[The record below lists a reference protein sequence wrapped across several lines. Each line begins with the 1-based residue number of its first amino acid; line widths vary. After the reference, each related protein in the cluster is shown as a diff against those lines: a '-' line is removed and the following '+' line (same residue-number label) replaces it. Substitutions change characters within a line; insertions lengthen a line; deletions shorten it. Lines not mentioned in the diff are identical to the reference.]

1 MAKAT
6 RSSNR
11 LGNLV
16 WSVFPFICLIAV
28 WMLVHA
34 SGWISPA
41 LLPSPLEVLQ
51 TFWTHLTQGGLLVNM
66 AMSIQRVVGGLL
78 LGMLLA
84 VPIGFLIGWYKPI
97 RRFVDPLIN
106 FFRALPPIALIP
118 LVIVYFGIGEMAKI
132 AILFYASFF
141 AAVIVMY
148 EGMNQISPVYIR
160 VAKTLGA
167 TDMEIFLKVMVP
179 MTVPHM
185 LTALRVALGVAWAT
199 LVAAELVA
207 AQEGLGAMIQNAS
220 AFFDLRAIYVGII
233 CIGAIALLMDVGI
246 RKLSNRLISWQDR
259 AGE

>member
-1 MAKAT
+1 MANAT
-6 RSSNR
+6 KRISSF
-11 LGNLV
+11 GNFA
-16 WSVFPFICLIAV
+16 WAIFPFICLIV
-28 WMLVHA
+28 FWMIVHA

-41 LLPSPLEVLQ
+41 LLPSPAEVLE
-51 TFWTHLTQGGLLVNM
+51 TLWIHLTQGNLLLNA
-66 AMSIQRVVGGLL
+66 AMSVQRVVVGLF

-84 VPIGFLIGWYKPI
+84 VPIGFLIGWYRPM

-118 LVIVYFGIGEMAKI
+118 LVIVYFGIGEMAKV

-148 EGMNQISPVYIR
+148 EGMTQISPVYIR

-167 TDMEIFLKVMVP
+167 TDMEIFLKVMMP
-179 MTVPHM
+179 MTLPHM

-220 AFFDLRAIYVGII
+220 AFFDLRAIYLGII
-233 CIGAIALLMDVGI
+233 CIGAIALLMDIAI
-246 RKLSNRLISWQDR
+246 RKLSNRLISWQDKT
-259 AGE
+259 AE

>member
-1 MAKAT
+1 M
-6 RSSNR
+6 
-11 LGNLV
+11 
-16 WSVFPFICLIAV
+16 
-28 WMLVHA
+28 
-34 SGWISPA
+34 
-41 LLPSPLEVLQ
+41 
-51 TFWTHLTQGGLLVNM
+51 
-66 AMSIQRVVGGLL
+66 
-78 LGMLLA
+78 
-84 VPIGFLIGWYKPI
+84 
-97 RRFVDPLIN
+97 
-106 FFRALPPIALIP
+106 
-118 LVIVYFGIGEMAKI
+118 
-132 AILFYASFF
+132 
-141 AAVIVMY
+141 
-148 EGMNQISPVYIR
+148 YIR

-233 CIGAIALLMDVGI
+233 SIGAIALLMDVAI

>member
-6 RSSNR
+6 SSNP
-11 LGNLV
+11 LGNFA
-16 WSVFPFICLIAV
+16 WSLFPFICLIV
-28 WMLVHA
+28 LWMLVHA
-34 SGWISPA
+34 SGLISPA

-51 TFWTHLTQGGLLVNM
+51 TFWTHLTQGGLLINM
-66 AMSIQRVVGGLL
+66 WMSVQRVIGGLL

-97 RRFVDPLIN
+97 RRFVDPLVN

-148 EGMNQISPVYIR
+148 EGMSQISPVYIR

-167 TDMEIFLKVMVP
+167 TDMEIFMKVMVP

-233 CIGAIALLMDVGI
+233 CIGAIALLMDIAI